1 MLDEDGIRKHLELL
15 CKCFISQKLH
25 HTDFRAKSNHSLVHK
40 GKLKKNFRTQIIFIY
55 LFDIEI
61 LKNFIQSI

>member
-40 GKLKKNFRTQIIFIY
+40 GKLKGIFEIKFIFIY
-55 LFDIEI
+55 DNILI